1 MPKYLVTNGSYFE
14 PFTYDELAKPVMQAV
29 EAHSATQDV
38 YDTITAETE
47 ALRQYLLREPEDSE
61 ARRMYENYVAK
72 LETLQ
77 NNLWTKGF
85 NASTRRDLS
94 AARAGYASDITRLGT
109 AIKSRQDR
117 SAEYWKTKHDHPDMI
132 MGTDPGLS
140 PLDAY
145 LGNDRFGQ
153 DYFSYSGDVFMNE
166 VGNDA
171 KARMDEMLNDPRIL
185 DKYPQLVGY
194 IPILKKDG
202 FSSSQVQNAVRAVRS
217 YYGGNDRALDNLD
230 FASGVLADVLLSH
243 VDSTGARGNVSPTEF
258 DRLLRY
264 GEAGLA
270 QSIGKSDVQF
280 LKDLKWEQD
289 QKLDYALKVAA
300 AKAAAKGGGAGA
312 SGSYAPPIAQ
322 LRGNALSGISDKN
335 QAKDFVD
342 KTNVYQALDVINQL
356 KKSGALRQPNGMLT
370 DTANEAVMKLYKSP
384 YYKELTKGKDH
395 FLTEADLDSVIANL
409 GKELNQYEKNDHLY
423 QFNNTGAANSNIARN
438 VFKPNIGQLSG
449 KQGDKI
455 AAANAHYSDGK
466 AVSGKEL
473 MSILESENL
482 LIGFDAKSGN
492 LTIQRN
498 SSDDSQ
504 DKGKYNDKV
513 VYLNTRNALTGT
525 SGYANAATILYAF
538 DSAVPDEVPS
548 SDRDAMR
555 NRIPMS
561 TMGQTIDLRDLAD
574 LIRGSYQSL
583 VKDGDD
589 NDRAVFNALVESF
602 AQGLYDSSNTP
613 WAPNTYKEGWSAR
626 TGGDYISNGED
637 EYFDY
642 DFDY

>member
-47 ALRQYLLREPEDSE
+47 ALRQYLLREPADSE
-61 ARRMYENYVAK
+61 ARRLYDNYTAK

-140 PLDAY
+140 GLDSY
-145 LGNDRFGQ
+145 LMNDRFGQ
-153 DYFSYSGDVFMNE
+153 DYFSYSGESFMNE
-166 VGNDA
+166 VGTDA

-185 DKYPQLVGY
+185 DKYPQLKGY

-202 FSSSQVQNAVRAVRS
+202 FSSQQVQNAVNAVRS
-217 YYGGNDRALDNLD
+217 YYGGNDKALDNLD
-230 FASGVLADVLLSH
+230 FASGVLADVLRSH
-243 VDSTGARGNVSPTEF
+243 VDSTGARGKVSPTEF

-264 GEAGLA
+264 GEAGLS

-280 LKDLKWEQD
+280 LKDLEWEQE
-289 QKLDYALKVAA
+289 QKLNTALKVAA
-300 AKAAAKGGGAGA
+300 AKASGRGGSGA
-312 SGSYAPPIAQ
+312 SGSYAPNIAT
-322 LRGNALSGISDKN
+322 LRGNTLSGISDKK
-335 QAKDFVD
+335 QAQDFVD
-342 KTNVYQALDVINQL
+342 KTNVYQALDIINQL
-356 KKSGALRQPNGMLT
+356 KKSGALRQPNGTLT

-395 FLTEADLDSVIANL
+395 FLTEADLDSVISNL
-409 GKELNQYEKNDHLY
+409 GKELNEYEQNDHMY
-423 QFNNTGAANSNIARN
+423 QFNNTNAANSNIAKN

-449 KQGDKI
+449 KRGEKN
-455 AAANAHYSDGK
+455 ASANAKYADDTEISN
-466 AVSGKEL
+466 KEL
-473 MSILESENL
+473 MSLLESNNL

-498 SSDDSQ
+498 AADDSES
-504 DKGKYNDKV
+504 KGKYNDKI
-513 VYLNTRNALTGT
+513 VYLNTRNALAGT
-525 SGYANAATILYAF
+525 SGYANAAAILYAF
-538 DSAVPDEVPS
+538 NSAVPDEVPS
-548 SDRDAMR
+548 SDKEMMR
-555 NRIPMS
+555 NRISAMA
-561 TMGQTIDLRDLAD
+561 TMGQTIDLRDFAD

-602 AQGLYDSSNTP
+602 AQGLYDSANTP
-613 WAPNTYKEGWSAR
+613 WAPNTYKEGWSAK

-642 DFDY
+642 DFD

>member
-47 ALRQYLLREPEDSE
+47 ALRQYLLREPADSE
-61 ARRMYENYVAK
+61 ARRLYDNYTAK

-140 PLDAY
+140 GLDSY
-145 LGNDRFGQ
+145 LMNDRFGQ
-153 DYFSYSGDVFMNE
+153 DYFSYSGESFMNE
-166 VGNDA
+166 VGTDA

-185 DKYPQLVGY
+185 DKYPQLKGY

-202 FSSSQVQNAVRAVRS
+202 FSSQQVQNAVNAVRS
-217 YYGGNDRALDNLD
+217 YYGGNDKALDNLD
-230 FASGVLADVLLSH
+230 FASGVLADVLRSH
-243 VDSTGARGNVSPTEF
+243 VDSTGARGKVSPTEF
-258 DRLLRY
+258 GRLLRY
-264 GEAGLA
+264 GEAGLS

-280 LKDLKWEQD
+280 LKDLEWEQE
-289 QKLDYALKVAA
+289 QKLNTALKVAA
-300 AKAAAKGGGAGA
+300 AKASGRGGSGA
-312 SGSYAPPIAQ
+312 SGSYAPNIAT
-322 LRGNALSGISDKN
+322 LRGNTLSGISDKK
-335 QAKDFVD
+335 QAQDFVD
-342 KTNVYQALDVINQL
+342 KTNVYQALDIINQL
-356 KKSGALRQPNGMLT
+356 KKSGALRQPNGTLT

-395 FLTEADLDSVIANL
+395 FLTDADLDSVISNL
-409 GKELNQYEKNDHLY
+409 GKELNEYEQNDHMY
-423 QFNNTGAANSNIARN
+423 QFNNTNAANSNIARN
-438 VFKPNIGQLSG
+438 VFKPNIGQLFG

-466 AVSGKEL
+466 SVTGKEL
-473 MSILESENL
+473 MSILESDNL

-498 SSDDSQ
+498 AADDSQ

-525 SGYANAATILYAF
+525 SGYANAAAILYAF
-538 DSAVPDEVPS
+538 NSAVPDEVPS
-548 SDRDAMR
+548 SDKEMMR
-555 NRIPMS
+555 NRISAMA
-561 TMGQTIDLRDLAD
+561 TMGQTIDLRDFAD

-602 AQGLYDSSNTP
+602 AQGLYDSANTP
-613 WAPNTYKEGWSAR
+613 WAPNTYKEGWSAK

-642 DFDY
+642 DFD